1 MLNVIVSLVLGL
13 VVKFILFFVILFTGN
28 RELKKLLYYVI
39 VTPVIFTDIINKKES
54 VRGIYSPANDSRS
67 FGVAVVTY
75 RNFKFNT
82 VVHELVHAKQFRVGN
97 GSSLRGV
104 NFALIEEE
112 LKDAESKGKTGS
124 YWSPQEIEARKIQ
137 EMLKF

>member
-1 MLNVIVSLVLGL
+1 MLSVFASLFLGL
-13 VVKFILFFVILFTGN
+13 AVKIVLFFVILFSGN

-39 VTPVIFTDIINKKES
+39 VTPVIFTDIINQKES
-54 VRGIYSPANDSRS
+54 VRGIYSPSNDSRT
-67 FGVAVVTY
+67 FGIAVVTY
-75 RNFKFNT
+75 RNFEFNT

-97 GSSLRGV
+97 GNSLRGV
-104 NFALIEEE
+104 NFALIEGE
-112 LKDAESKGKTGS
+112 LKDAELKGKTGS